1 MDVVLKENLKT
12 HISRLSGENFQA
24 FTDFLFT
31 KKYGSSFR
39 ALRHHR
45 DKGCDGIIQ
54 NKMVIAVYG
63 PENGRNTLASFKTK
77 FSTDHQKYQENW
89 SKLYPEFL
97 FVYNSSLT
105 GEMANFVKQNYQ
117 EFSIMDQNGIFE
129 LIESLLYSKVFEIV
143 KHLRI
148 PEEYFSVDV
157 LTEVINDLSKSGD
170 EYASVPLVKPIY
182 IEDKIILNYDLSDVE
197 SMKEEYYD
205 TLPDIRTI
213 EVILREYGD
222 GEITAL
228 KSKIRTLYSE
238 LAGSFKERFNNLAN
252 RLSERRPH
260 DDIYRSKVRSVL
272 LYMFELCIIGRR
284 TPT

>member
-77 FSTDHQKYQENW
+77 FSTDYQKYQENW

-97 FVYNSSLT
+97 FVYNSSP
-105 GEMANFVKQNYQ
+105 
-117 EFSIMDQNGIFE
+117 
-129 LIESLLYSKVFEIV
+129 LL
-143 KHLRI
+143 
-148 PEEYFSVDV
+148 
-157 LTEVINDLSKSGD
+157 
-170 EYASVPLVKPIY
+170 
-182 IEDKIILNYDLSDVE
+182 
-197 SMKEEYYD
+197 
-205 TLPDIRTI
+205 
-213 EVILREYGD
+213 
-222 GEITAL
+222 L
-228 KSKIRTLYSE
+228 KSFITSVSTSTEKYSSGIRRCLTIS
-238 LAGSFKERFNNLAN
+238 NT
-252 RLSERRPH
+252 
-260 DDIYRSKVRSVL
+260 
-272 LYMFELCIIGRR
+272 FE
-284 TPT
+284 